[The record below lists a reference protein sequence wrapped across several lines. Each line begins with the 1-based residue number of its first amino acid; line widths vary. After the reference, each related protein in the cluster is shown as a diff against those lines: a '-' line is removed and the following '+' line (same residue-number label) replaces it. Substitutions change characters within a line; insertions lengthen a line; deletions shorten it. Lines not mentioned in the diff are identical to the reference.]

1 MTDAEK
7 IQTLIRCRLEQADE
21 PLSAAAINLAHD
33 FHRSAVNRAYYAMFY
48 AVLALLASR
57 QLETSRHSGAISQFD
72 QLFCQGRGSCRE
84 NSRNGC
90 TTDSRIGK
98 RQTTGWSSSTYLW
111 KSSLFSRT
119 LESSSRVYAGICS
132 LAELILKGCATSIS
146 CSAGLQACITAAATL
161 MSVLTRARAG

>member
-1 MTDAEK
+1 VTDAEK

-72 QLFCQGRGSCRE
+72 QLFVKVGALAARILAMAARRILESASGRLRGGARPHTFGSRVS
-84 NSRNGC
+84 SRARSRVRRGC
-90 TTDSRIGK
+90 TP
-98 RQTTGWSSSTYLW
+98 
-111 KSSLFSRT
+111 
-119 LESSSRVYAGICS
+119 A
-132 LAELILKGCATSIS
+132 
-146 CSAGLQACITAAATL
+146 SAAWLN
-161 MSVLTRARAG
+161 

>member
-72 QLFCQGRGSCRE
+72 QVHSQRKLNVAASVGADMLRELLARTSPPETGDSTGLFG
-84 NSRNGC
+84 
-90 TTDSRIGK
+90 
-98 RQTTGWSSSTYLW
+98 
-111 KSSLFSRT
+111 
-119 LESSSRVYAGICS
+119 SSRVYAGICS